1 MHAIWEQLL
10 LDEDFM
16 HAYEHGI
23 VIKFADGI
31 SRRVFPRIFTYSAD
45 YPEKVLLATIRYLA
59 TCPCPR
65 CFVRKPNIAAMGTKT
80 DLKRREKNARLDD
93 GERRRII
100 KMTRSWI
107 YEKGVPLTSKYFDE
121 VLGTRSWVPVRV
133 SSIGSLRPFTRLTLI
148 PERVLREAFSIWI

>member
-10 LDEDFM
+10 LDDDFM

-45 YPEKVLLATIRYLA
+45 YPEKVLLATMRYLA

-65 CFVRKPNIAAMGTKT
+65 CFVRKTDIATMGTKT
-80 DLKRREKNARLDD
+80 DLKRREKNARLDNE
-93 GERRRII
+93 ERRRVI
-100 KMTRSWI
+100 KMTRRWI
-107 YEKGVPLTSKYFDE
+107 YENGLPLTSKHFDG
-121 VLGTRSWVPVRV
+121 VLGIRSWVPVRV
-133 SSIGSLRPFTRLTLI
+133 RLAIGFLDLP
-148 PERVLREAFSIWI
+148 